1 MRWTREAVRA
11 DLIKLLEEHS
21 QPDTSVTEASHL
33 VADLGIDSLGVM
45 EVVAEIE
52 DKFGLTIPEEVL
64 REVNTVADVAAAL
77 EVRLE
82 GDGRLEG

>member
-1 MRWTREAVRA
+1 MRWTREGLRA
-11 DLIKLLEEHS
+11 DLIKLFQEHA
-21 QPDTSVTEASHL
+21 QPETLVTEASHL

-45 EVVAEIE
+45 ELVADIE
-52 DKFGLTIPEEVL
+52 DRFAVKIPDELL

-77 EVRLE
+77 ETRLS